1 MISRTYTTVM
11 GRRGKSEAG
20 RNFLQPRTILLVDL
34 SRVLTNWVIV
44 DTLSPQVEGY
54 VRELNSLEA
63 RRGRKPLD
71 VNNVI
76 YWFKNTRAAV
86 KRTEMK
92 TRALQ
97 GRSRTTSRCDALTWT
112 FNRPLL
118 QFLSLPMQCNFLILI
133 FNLITG
139 VGKLGPQDSSGVI
152 FLCF

>member
-1 MISRTYTTVM
+1 M
-11 GRRGKSEAG
+11 
-20 RNFLQPRTILLVDL
+20 
-34 SRVLTNWVIV
+34 
-44 DTLSPQVEGY
+44 EGY

-97 GRSRTTSRCDALTWT
+97 GGRGTDRFAC
-112 FNRPLL
+112 RPIDVRELS
-118 QFLSLPMQCNFLILI
+118 FLGECKRDQNYA
-133 FNLITG
+133 
-139 VGKLGPQDSSGVI
+139 
-152 FLCF
+152 

>member
-1 MISRTYTTVM
+1 M
-11 GRRGKSEAG
+11 K
-20 RNFLQPRTILLVDL
+20 LK
-34 SRVLTNWVIV
+34 LT
-44 DTLSPQVEGY
+44 SCCCCPQVEGY

-97 GRSRTTSRCDALTWT
+97 G
-112 FNRPLL
+112 
-118 QFLSLPMQCNFLILI
+118 
-133 FNLITG
+133 
-139 VGKLGPQDSSGVI
+139 
-152 FLCF
+152 